1 CRIYAEFEPKDLS
14 GKMCESEEL
23 KDVRL
28 TDIHDKIRS
37 ELKHQPAGNEDVLPP
52 AVSNIARGK
61 PAFQSTVA
69 WDMGADRAVD
79 GNTNTNYFANSCQ
92 HNSHEDNPSWWVDL
106 GKSFTINRVVIFNR
120 QDCCSDRINPFNVHI
135 GDSDQ
140 VNSNPK
146 CGGDHKIDVNQPSI
160 SITCQGMKGR
170 YVGVRLPGYSR
181 SLTLCEVQVFSEP
194 LPSTEM
200 KKEQLYEQLYDLLK
214 QEKQKTREQDETI
227 STLQAKIND
236 ETPTDSNS
244 FPGKPAL
251 PLQPCPDGYSQYNT
265 KCYKL
270 STDKMTFSAAKD
282 VCQRD
287 GGILA
292 IINAQDTSDPVVKKI
307 RADGGP
313 YWIGLTDVRKE
324 GTFVRS
330 DEAESPAAYTNW
342 YPHQPDNGGG
352 EDCVAMSRD
361 QDWNDVPCSSRLNFI
376 CEKARTRR
384 WICPALYPLGYK
396 KRCFRFSTGN
406 VNFNKAK
413 AICRGEGGRLAVLQ
427 DEGTDIFIRK
437 SIRRL
442 PHRRAQ
448 SYWIGLSDA
457 QKEGTFVWSDGTELT
472 TSAYA
477 HWAPGN
483 PDNAAVGD
491 GEDCVEVRPDLDYKW
506 NDVGCGEKRRFG
518 CEKDVAPGS
527 DQTML
532 MTEMPPAGTE
542 SPNNPGH
549 EQPHTT
555 SGPDEDG
562 CTWLD
567 QELHEKERELQEQ
580 AQIITELTAHLL
592 QKDEEIQDLTIRLQ
606 QKDEE
611 IQDVR
616 SQLQQK
622 DEEIQDVTTLLQQKD
637 EEIQDVTTLLQQK
650 DEEIQDVTALLQQK
664 DEEIQ
669 DVTALLQQ
677 KDEEIQDVT
686 ALLQQKDEEIQDVRS
701 QLQQKDEEIQV
712 VTSQLQQKDDEIQ
725 DVTSQ
730 LQQKDEEIQDV
741 ISQLQQKD
749 EEIQDFISQFRLMDE
764 EIQDFI
770 FLLQQ
775 KDEEIQDL
783 TTRLEQPSPAADH
796 ETPVTST
803 GVNVALGKTAFQTS
817 TLAYRGAA
825 SLAVDGNS
833 AANYHAGSCTHTA
846 HMPGE
851 DTPSWWVDLGQSYV
865 VDRVVIFNRQDCCS
879 DRINPFNVHIGDSD
893 QVNSNPKCGG
903 DHQINVNQPSIS
915 ISCQGMKGRYV
926 GVRLPGPLRVLTL
939 CEVQVF
945 SAHIVPEGKWRND
958 FRCGQGYPAEN
969 GYPAECNPDGEG
981 PCCSTANWCGKTRN
995 HCGCKGCA
1003 DYRDV
1008 NGTATGSESRD
1019 YTSLGCWRD
1028 TADRAIPTLEGTD
1041 PRLDGNYQVRPNAIE
1056 TCYQV
1061 ARSLGF
1067 TVFAVQDGGQCFG
1080 SADAHY
1086 THSKYGPSTACAAD
1100 GEGGPRAN
1108 EVYGITATGPDVRA
1122 TSCHEAKGMNP
1133 TGGDGEYTIYP
1144 FTTCTDVS
1152 IRVYCHNMA
1161 SGNPE
1166 EFLTLPSGPENNY
1179 AIVFADRLR
1188 DGHLCDGP
1196 LQDQNAGSG
1205 TTKFSKVRIKFED
1218 TTIAVVRDDYT
1229 FATSTGYNNVSYAEA
1244 GDCYS
1249 WSQGCAKGTF
1259 KVNLDGTELAL
1270 APQVDWVMVNTW
1282 PGDLTIN
1289 DMFISED
1296 RTVASA
1302 RCGGWCGRC
1311 RPAESKL
1318 RLLHPQCH
1326 GQIGTES
1333 LSEEEEIQDLTPPLE
1348 QPPPVVQTTV
1358 TSSKEN
1364 CIEGN
1369 GASYRGPVSVTE
1381 TGKMCQ
1387 RWDRQ
1392 TPHGHTRGP
1401 VYYPSSGLEQNYCR
1415 NPDGEAGVWCYTTD
1429 PNTRWERCDVPTC
1442 ESLSG
1447 EKIQDV
1453 TTPLDQP
1460 RAQPAVQTTM
1470 TSSEAPATTEVSVP
1484 TVERTRCLGSIG
1496 YCPGSHATGAR
1507 CVDGFCEC
1515 SSTHY
1520 QRYTCLPVVGSCA
1533 TTRGSPVAQ
1542 AEAFQTAD
1550 PRETFS
1556 CVADDNSQYEV
1567 HVLAVYEGVGHT
1579 RGFQQDPTG
1588 TAEMDVY
1595 VRAGQLT
1602 KPLVLVLS
1610 SYEAVNWVLHLP
1622 EVIEVHKVLL
1632 MAYYVDQSDVTVRG
1646 GSVDDVQRLS
1656 GRTGGVPACAYG
1668 KDDGGCKTVEL
1679 LEFINGEFGPVS
1691 SLTGTYKADEWNLK
1705 VGTST
1710 LETTTTMAPTS
1721 MAPTTTAMAP
1731 TTTETTS
1738 STMAI
1743 TTTVAKTMTSP
1754 GNGPIITPTETS
1766 SACEG
1771 KTLQLS
1777 CSAGE
1782 TLEIDSA
1789 NFGRTSKSHRC
1800 NCGLFCN
1807 TINTCYADN
1816 SLSIVKSACQGKREC
1831 AVEATKSVFGDPCP
1845 FIGKYL
1851 EATYCCVPG

>member
-1 CRIYAEFEPKDLS
+1 
-14 GKMCESEEL
+14 M
-23 KDVRL
+23 
-28 TDIHDKIRS
+28 
-37 ELKHQPAGNEDVLPP
+37 
-52 AVSNIARGK
+52 
-61 PAFQSTVA
+61 
-69 WDMGADRAVD
+69 
-79 GNTNTNYFANSCQ
+79 
-92 HNSHEDNPSWWVDL
+92 
-106 GKSFTINRVVIFNR
+106 
-120 QDCCSDRINPFNVHI
+120 
-135 GDSDQ
+135 
-140 VNSNPK
+140 
-146 CGGDHKIDVNQPSI
+146 
-160 SITCQGMKGR
+160 
-170 YVGVRLPGYSR
+170 
-181 SLTLCEVQVFSEP
+181 
-194 LPSTEM
+194 
-200 KKEQLYEQLYDLLK
+200 
-214 QEKQKTREQDETI
+214 
-227 STLQAKIND
+227 
-236 ETPTDSNS
+236 
-244 FPGKPAL
+244 
-251 PLQPCPDGYSQYNT
+251 
-265 KCYKL
+265 
-270 STDKMTFSAAKD
+270 
-282 VCQRD
+282 
-287 GGILA
+287 
-292 IINAQDTSDPVVKKI
+292 
-307 RADGGP
+307 
-313 YWIGLTDVRKE
+313 
-324 GTFVRS
+324 
-330 DEAESPAAYTNW
+330 
-342 YPHQPDNGGG
+342 
-352 EDCVAMSRD
+352 
-361 QDWNDVPCSSRLNFI
+361 
-376 CEKARTRR
+376 
-384 WICPALYPLGYK
+384 
-396 KRCFRFSTGN
+396 GN

-427 DEGTDIFIRK
+427 DEGADIFIRR

-483 PDNAAVGD
+483 PDNAAAGD

-506 NDVGCGEKRRFG
+506 NDVGCREKRRFG

-677 KDEEIQDVT
+677 KDEEIQDV
-686 ALLQQKDEEIQDVRS
+686 RS

-741 ISQLQQKD
+741 ISQLQPKD

-825 SLAVDGNS
+825 SFAVDGNS

-851 DTPSWWVDLGQSYV
+851 ENPSWWVDLGQSYV

-969 GYPAECNPDGEG
+969 GIPAECNPDGEG

-1108 EVYGITATGPDVRA
+1108 EVYGITATGPDARA
-1122 TSCHEAKGMNP
+1122 TLCHEAKAMNP

-1326 GQIGTES
+1326 GQIGTAES

-1484 TVERTRCLGSIG
+1484 KVERTRCLGSIG

-1710 LETTTTMAPTS
+1710 LETTTTMTAMAPSTTGTTSTTMATTTSIATITNMATTTPMTTSPVATTTTMATTTPMTTSLPTSDGPCPLGYELFEANCYKVFTDQMDYEDSVKACSKDGAILATPRDLATHQFLVELKNKVAGNKYVRIGLTDHVQEGVYEWSDGTPLREGDFDAWEPSPNNNDNNDCVEYVKARHFRRTSRNKWTPATCLFTNMFICQLEGTSTLETTTTMAPTA

-1743 TTTVAKTMTSP
+1743 TTTVAKTTSMTLP
-1754 GNGPIITPTETS
+1754 GNGSVITPTETS

-1771 KTLQLS
+1771 KTLRLS

-1782 TLEIDSA
+1782 TLEIDGA

-1807 TINTCYADN
+1807 TINTCYAAN

-1851 EATYCCVPG
+1851 EATYCCVAGTFILDTTTTTAMAPTTTGITSSTMAITTTVAETTSMTSPGNGPIITPTETSSACEGKTLRLSCSAGETLEIDGANFGRTSKSHRCNCGLFCNTINTCYAANSLSIVKSACQGKRECAVEATKSVFGDPCPFIGKYLEATYRCVPEANIERGDPEEP

>member
-1 CRIYAEFEPKDLS
+1 
-14 GKMCESEEL
+14 M
-23 KDVRL
+23 
-28 TDIHDKIRS
+28 
-37 ELKHQPAGNEDVLPP
+37 
-52 AVSNIARGK
+52 
-61 PAFQSTVA
+61 
-69 WDMGADRAVD
+69 
-79 GNTNTNYFANSCQ
+79 
-92 HNSHEDNPSWWVDL
+92 
-106 GKSFTINRVVIFNR
+106 
-120 QDCCSDRINPFNVHI
+120 
-135 GDSDQ
+135 
-140 VNSNPK
+140 
-146 CGGDHKIDVNQPSI
+146 
-160 SITCQGMKGR
+160 
-170 YVGVRLPGYSR
+170 
-181 SLTLCEVQVFSEP
+181 
-194 LPSTEM
+194 
-200 KKEQLYEQLYDLLK
+200 
-214 QEKQKTREQDETI
+214 
-227 STLQAKIND
+227 
-236 ETPTDSNS
+236 
-244 FPGKPAL
+244 
-251 PLQPCPDGYSQYNT
+251 
-265 KCYKL
+265 
-270 STDKMTFSAAKD
+270 
-282 VCQRD
+282 
-287 GGILA
+287 
-292 IINAQDTSDPVVKKI
+292 
-307 RADGGP
+307 
-313 YWIGLTDVRKE
+313 
-324 GTFVRS
+324 
-330 DEAESPAAYTNW
+330 
-342 YPHQPDNGGG
+342 
-352 EDCVAMSRD
+352 
-361 QDWNDVPCSSRLNFI
+361 
-376 CEKARTRR
+376 
-384 WICPALYPLGYK
+384 
-396 KRCFRFSTGN
+396 GN

-427 DEGTDIFIRK
+427 DEGADIFIRR

-483 PDNAAVGD
+483 PDNAAAGD

-506 NDVGCGEKRRFG
+506 NDVGCREKRRFG

-677 KDEEIQDVT
+677 KDEEIQDV
-686 ALLQQKDEEIQDVRS
+686 RS

-741 ISQLQQKD
+741 ISQLQPKD

-825 SLAVDGNS
+825 SFAVDGNS

-851 DTPSWWVDLGQSYV
+851 ENPSWWVDLGQSYV

-969 GYPAECNPDGEG
+969 GIPAECNPDGEG

-1108 EVYGITATGPDVRA
+1108 EVYGITATGPDARA
-1122 TSCHEAKGMNP
+1122 TLCHEAKAMNP

-1326 GQIGTES
+1326 GQIGTAES

-1484 TVERTRCLGSIG
+1484 KVERTRCLGSIG

-1710 LETTTTMAPTS
+1710 LETTTTMAPTA

-1743 TTTVAKTMTSP
+1743 TTTVAKTTSMTLP
-1754 GNGPIITPTETS
+1754 GNGSVITPTETS

-1771 KTLQLS
+1771 KTLRLS

-1782 TLEIDSA
+1782 TLEIDGA

-1807 TINTCYADN
+1807 TINTCYAAN

-1851 EATYCCVPG
+1851 EATYCCVAGTFILDTTTTTAMAPTTTGITSSTMAITTTVAETTSMTSPGNGPIITPTETSSACEGKTLRLSCSAGETLEIDGANFGRTSKSHRCNCGLFCNTINTCYAANSLSIVKSACQGKRECAVEATKSVFGDPCPFIGKYLEATYRCVPEANIERGDPEEP